1 MKWCS
6 ELALKIILL
15 NTIVSPIEPLGH
27 IIRFVAKSKMFP
39 LTIASYHSFKSWI
52 LLSVSAHFLQYKIEP
67 CESNLELIEA
77 QNGSFI
83 VGIKNT
89 RNSSNWKE
97 FGRIFEEIF
106 KNWTYKFFIQSKQTE
121 LKAKVYMELWTD

>member
-1 MKWCS
+1 M
-6 ELALKIILL
+6 
-15 NTIVSPIEPLGH
+15 SPIEPLGH

-39 LTIASYHSFKSWI
+39 LSFKSCF

-121 LKAKVYMELWTD
+121 LKAKVYMEL